1 MRKMKRYI
9 LDTFKHRELGENFT
23 TKMKAAAKE
32 LRMLPVGHKTVG
44 FQYHGYDIHL

>member
-32 LRMLPVGHKTVG
+32 
-44 FQYHGYDIHL
+44 